1 MAEEFYLN
9 FDPHVGDILT
19 KNDIL
24 SKFSEE
30 QIFAYYG
37 CPIQKGLFRSPL
49 RKDSNPTVS
58 IYRSKRSGKL
68 FYKDFGCS
76 EHSGDVF
83 WFVSTLLNI
92 SYQKTLVTI
101 ANDFGLI
108 KNPTM
113 AKNKPVIEYKGEKV
127 EETSTSTIQCEIK
140 AFTEQE
146 LKWWRSF
153 GISQETLNFY
163 KVFSI
168 KNIFLNGN
176 IFLLDNQRKKVFGY
190 YGGTVEGKE
199 YWKIYFPT
207 DGKKSKYKFIGN
219 YPGTKLQGAKQLPK
233 EGGKILVITKSLKDC
248 MLLHELG
255 IPAIAPAS
263 ETTFL
268 TDAQYEKVKSKFD
281 KIFLLYDNDY
291 TGITFMNKIRKSHKD
306 VIPIWLPRSKAKDI
320 SDFYKAYGKEET
332 EKLIKQ
338 ARDYYG
344 CS

>member
-1 MAEEFYLN
+1 MAVLFKK
-9 FDPHVGDILT
+9 VC
-19 KNDIL
+19 
-24 SKFSEE
+24 
-30 QIFAYYG
+30 FARPWERT
-37 CPIQKGLFRSPL
+37 PIQQFRYIDQNEVVNSF
-49 RKDSNPTVS
+49 
-58 IYRSKRSGKL
+58 I
-68 FYKDFGCS
+68 KDFGCS

-207 DGKKSKYKFIGN
+207 DGKRASTSLLAII
-219 YPGTKLQGAKQLPK
+219 PGP
-233 EGGKILVITKSLKDC
+233 SYR
-248 MLLHELG
+248 EL
-255 IPAIAPAS
+255 S
-263 ETTFL
+263 NS
-268 TDAQYEKVKSKFD
+268 QK
-281 KIFLLYDNDY
+281 
-291 TGITFMNKIRKSHKD
+291 
-306 VIPIWLPRSKAKDI
+306 
-320 SDFYKAYGKEET
+320 KEE
-332 EKLIKQ
+332 
-338 ARDYYG
+338 RY
-344 CS
+344 